1 MRFTIRTITLVV
13 TFLAAT
19 QVTTTAAVVHNSANG
34 NYYEALS
41 VVNTWTVAHDLAA
54 SSLYLGIQGH
64 LATIT
69 SQEENDFILEMVL
82 PIAYNGY
89 WIGGMQIG
97 GPEPLAGWR
106 WITDEPWDFSNWDT
120 NEPNDARGSENF
132 LQIYS
137 KWEGPPV
144 PSRRLPGTW
153 NDVRDQDSFDSS
165 GYVIEYSIPEPGY
178 FGLGFIGVTMLA
190 FYRRRYPPHPT
201 QPIGAQQR
209 G

>member
-1 MRFTIRTITLVV
+1 MRFTIRTITLAV
-13 TFLAAT
+13 TFFAAT
-19 QVTTTAAVVHNSANG
+19 QVTTTAAVLHNSANG

-69 SQEENDFILEMVL
+69 SREENDFILEMVL
-82 PIAYNGY
+82 PKAYYGY

-106 WITDEPWDFSNWDT
+106 WITDEPWNFSNWDT

-137 KWEGPPV
+137 KWEGPV
-144 PSRRLPGTW
+144 SGRRLPGTW
-153 NDVRDQDSFDSS
+153 NDHPAQASFDSS

-190 FYRRRYPPHPT
+190 LYRRR
-201 QPIGAQQR
+201 
-209 G
+209 